1 MKDSG
6 YKWIGQIPD
15 DWKVERLKGHF
26 SFGKGL
32 PITKADLI
40 EEGAPVISYGQIH
53 SKANTSVKLDDSLER
68 FVSKDFINSNPQSL
82 VKEGDFIF
90 ADTSEDVEGCGACVY
105 VDKQKELFAGY
116 HTIIAR
122 SNNKQDNKYFAY
134 QFLTDNWRS
143 QIREKVDGVK
153 LFSTTQTILK
163 QTYILLPPQDQQKK
177 IADFLDAKCSELQSA
192 IDNTKQT
199 IEEYKKLK
207 QAVITKAVTKGLEP
221 NRKMKASGIEWIG
234 EIPEDWEVCKVRH
247 LGSLQNGISKGG
259 DSFGKGFP
267 FVSYGD
273 VYKNYSIPEKVIG
286 LVETDEEEQ
295 ERYSVQKGDI
305 FFTRT
310 SETIEEV
317 GFSSVCEKTIDKAT
331 FAGFLI
337 RLRPSRKE
345 IDTGYAKYYF
355 RSNHNRF
362 YLVKEMNLVT
372 RASLG
377 QGLLNDMPVCYP
389 PLSEQKSIAEYL
401 DRKCSQIDTLISQK
415 EQFITELEK
424 YKQSLIYE
432 YVTGKRVLN

>member
-53 SKANTSVKLDDSLER
+53 SKANTGVKLDDSLER

-82 VKEGDFIF
+82 VEEGDFIF

-122 SNNKQDNKYFAY
+122 SNNKQNNKYFAY
-134 QFLTDNWRS
+134 LFLTDNWRS

-177 IADFLDAKCSELQSA
+177 IADFLDAKCSELQAA

-207 QAVITKAVTKGLEP
+207 QAVITKAISKGLET
-221 NRKMKASGIEWIG
+221 NRKMKDSGSVWFGEVPADWDVKKLKFVFYIKKDIAGKEGYDVLSITQRGIVVKNINKNEGQLAADYSNYQLVNIG
-234 EIPEDWEVCKVRH
+234 DFAMNHMDLLTGWVDISKYAGVTSPDYRVFQ
-247 LGSLQNGISKGG
+247 LQN
-259 DSFGKGFP
+259 
-267 FVSYGD
+267 
-273 VYKNYSIPEKVIG
+273 
-286 LVETDEEEQ
+286 
-295 ERYSVQKGDI
+295 
-305 FFTRT
+305 
-310 SETIEEV
+310 IEENCPRY
-317 GFSSVCEKTIDKAT
+317 FLYMMQMCYMDK
-331 FAGFLI
+331 I
-337 RLRPSRKE
+337 
-345 IDTGYAKYYF
+345 
-355 RSNHNRF
+355 F
-362 YLVKEMNLVT
+362 YG
-372 RASLG
+372 LG
-377 QGLLNDMPVCYP
+377 QGVSGMGRWRLQADKFLNFLITVPSKD
-389 PLSEQKSIAEYL
+389 EQEKIAEYL

-432 YVTGKRVLN
+432 YVTGKWVLN

>member
-53 SKANTSVKLDDSLER
+53 SKANTGVKLDDSLER

-82 VKEGDFIF
+82 VEEGDFIF

-122 SNNKQDNKYFAY
+122 SNNKQNNKYFAY
-134 QFLTDNWRS
+134 LFLTDNWRS

-177 IADFLDAKCSELQSA
+177 IADFLDAKCSELQAA

-207 QAVITKAVTKGLEP
+207 QAVITKAISKGLET
-221 NRKMKASGIEWIG
+221 NRKMKDSGSVWFGEVPADWDVKKLKFVFYIKKDIAGKEGYDVLSITQRGIVVKNINKNEGQLAADYSNYQLVNIG
-234 EIPEDWEVCKVRH
+234 DFAMNHMDLLTGWVDISKYAGVTSPDYRVFQ
-247 LGSLQNGISKGG
+247 LQN
-259 DSFGKGFP
+259 
-267 FVSYGD
+267 
-273 VYKNYSIPEKVIG
+273 
-286 LVETDEEEQ
+286 
-295 ERYSVQKGDI
+295 
-305 FFTRT
+305 
-310 SETIEEV
+310 IEENCPRY
-317 GFSSVCEKTIDKAT
+317 FLYMMQMCYMDK
-331 FAGFLI
+331 I
-337 RLRPSRKE
+337 
-345 IDTGYAKYYF
+345 
-355 RSNHNRF
+355 F
-362 YLVKEMNLVT
+362 YG
-372 RASLG
+372 LG
-377 QGLLNDMPVCYP
+377 QGVSGMGRWRLQADKFLNFLITVPSKD
-389 PLSEQKSIAEYL
+389 EQEKIAEYL

>member
-26 SFGKGL
+26 TFGKGL

-53 SKANTSVKLDDSLER
+53 SKTNTGVKLDDSLER

-82 VKEGDFIF
+82 VEEGDFIF

-122 SNNKQDNKYFAY
+122 SNNKQNNKYFAY
-134 QFLTDNWRS
+134 LFLTDNWRS

-177 IADFLDAKCSELQSA
+177 IADFLDAKCSELQAA
-192 IDNTKQT
+192 IDNTKLT

-221 NRKMKASGIEWIG
+221 NRKMKDSDIEWIG
-234 EIPEDWEVCKVRH
+234 EIPEAWETANPKSLFSLRKQKATKGERQLSASQKHGIVYQDEYMEMTGARVVTVMKDFDILKHVEAGDFVIHMRSFQGGIEYSEKSGSISSAYVMLIPNLEYVYPRYYKWLLKSENYIRALNGTTDLVRD
-247 LGSLQNGISKGG
+247 GQAM
-259 DSFGKGFP
+259 
-267 FVSYGD
+267 
-273 VYKNYSIPEKVIG
+273 
-286 LVETDEEEQ
+286 
-295 ERYSVQKGDI
+295 RYSN
-305 FFTRT
+305 
-310 SETIEEV
+310 
-317 GFSSVCEKTIDKAT
+317 
-331 FAGFLI
+331 FAQVRLI
-337 RLRPSRKE
+337 RVP
-345 IDTGYAKYYF
+345 IA
-355 RSNHNRF
+355 
-362 YLVKEMNLVT
+362 
-372 RASLG
+372 
-377 QGLLNDMPVCYP
+377 
-389 PLSEQKSIAEYL
+389 EQKSIAEYL
-401 DRKCSQIDTLISQK
+401 DCKCSQIDMIISQK

-432 YVTGKRVLN
+432 YVTGKKQL

>member
-6 YKWIGQIPD
+6 YKWIGQIPEE
-15 DWKVERLKGHF
+15 WKVERLKGHF

-53 SKANTSVKLDDSLER
+53 SKANTGVKLDDSLER

-82 VKEGDFIF
+82 VEEGDFIF

-122 SNNKQDNKYFAY
+122 SNNKQNNKYFAY
-134 QFLTDNWRS
+134 LFLTDNWRS

-177 IADFLDAKCSELQSA
+177 IADFLDAKCSELQAA

-207 QAVITKAVTKGLEP
+207 QAVITKAITNGLET
-221 NRKMKASGIEWIG
+221 NRKMKDSGSVWFGEVPADWDVKKLKFVFYIKKDIAGKEGYDVLSITQRGIVVKNINKNEGQLAADYSNYQLVNIG
-234 EIPEDWEVCKVRH
+234 DFAMNHMDLLTGWVDISKYAGVTSPDYRVFQ
-247 LGSLQNGISKGG
+247 LQN
-259 DSFGKGFP
+259 
-267 FVSYGD
+267 
-273 VYKNYSIPEKVIG
+273 
-286 LVETDEEEQ
+286 
-295 ERYSVQKGDI
+295 
-305 FFTRT
+305 
-310 SETIEEV
+310 IEENCPRY
-317 GFSSVCEKTIDKAT
+317 FLYMMQMCYMDK
-331 FAGFLI
+331 I
-337 RLRPSRKE
+337 
-345 IDTGYAKYYF
+345 
-355 RSNHNRF
+355 F
-362 YLVKEMNLVT
+362 YG
-372 RASLG
+372 LG
-377 QGLLNDMPVCYP
+377 QGVSGMGRWRLQADKFLNFLITVPSKD
-389 PLSEQKSIAEYL
+389 EQEKIAEYL

-432 YVTGKRVLN
+432 YVTGKKEVK

>member
-6 YKWIGQIPD
+6 IQWIGQIPEN
-15 DWKVERLKGHF
+15 WR
-26 SFGKGL
+26 
-32 PITKADLI
+32 I
-40 EEGAPVISYGQIH
+40 
-53 SKANTSVKLDDSLER
+53 ER
-68 FVSKDFINSNPQSL
+68 FKFTHQNSNVGESIDKNFCSERDGKLLFYTAGLEPIKTNYSNFPCWKYTKERDLLLARNGTPYVYLPKEKAVYSDHIIRVTINDNYSKRFIRYCLQQAIKNEVVDTVSITTWSVPIWDSQYLSL
-82 VKEGDFIF
+82 PSIE
-90 ADTSEDVEGCGACVY
+90 
-105 VDKQKELFAGY
+105 
-116 HTIIAR
+116 
-122 SNNKQDNKYFAY
+122 
-134 QFLTDNWRS
+134 
-143 QIREKVDGVK
+143 
-153 LFSTTQTILK
+153 
-163 QTYILLPPQDQQKK
+163 QQKR
-177 IADFLDAKCSELQSA
+177 IADFLDQKTTEIQFA

-221 NRKMKASGIEWIG
+221 NRKMKDSGIEWIG
-234 EIPEDWEVCKVRH
+234 EIPENWEVCKVRH

-355 RSNHNRF
+355 RSNHNRY

-401 DRKCSQIDTLISQK
+401 DSKCSQIDTLISQK

>member
-26 SFGKGL
+26 TFGKGL

-53 SKANTSVKLDDSLER
+53 SKTNTGVKLDDSLER

-82 VKEGDFIF
+82 VEEGDFIF

-122 SNNKQDNKYFAY
+122 SNNKQNNKYFAY
-134 QFLTDNWRS
+134 LFLTDNWRS

-177 IADFLDAKCSELQSA
+177 IADFLDAKCSELQTA

-221 NRKMKASGIEWIG
+221 NRKMKDSDIEWIG
-234 EIPEDWEVCKVRH
+234 EIPEAWETANPKSLFSLRKQKATKGERQLSASQKHGIVYQDEYMEMTGARVVTVMKDFDILKHVEAGDFVIHMRSFQGGIEYSEKSGSISSAYVMLIPNLEYVYPRYYKWLLKSENYIRALNGTTDLVRD
-247 LGSLQNGISKGG
+247 GQAM
-259 DSFGKGFP
+259 
-267 FVSYGD
+267 
-273 VYKNYSIPEKVIG
+273 
-286 LVETDEEEQ
+286 
-295 ERYSVQKGDI
+295 RYSN
-305 FFTRT
+305 
-310 SETIEEV
+310 
-317 GFSSVCEKTIDKAT
+317 
-331 FAGFLI
+331 FAQVRLI
-337 RLRPSRKE
+337 RVP
-345 IDTGYAKYYF
+345 IA
-355 RSNHNRF
+355 
-362 YLVKEMNLVT
+362 
-372 RASLG
+372 
-377 QGLLNDMPVCYP
+377 
-389 PLSEQKSIAEYL
+389 EQKSIAEYL
-401 DRKCSQIDTLISQK
+401 DCKCSQIDMIISQK

-432 YVTGKRVLN
+432 YVTGKKQL

>member
-6 YKWIGQIPD
+6 YKWIGQIPEE
-15 DWKVERLKGHF
+15 WKVERLKGHF

-53 SKANTSVKLDDSLER
+53 SKANTGVKLDDSLER

-82 VKEGDFIF
+82 VEEGDFIF

-122 SNNKQDNKYFAY
+122 SNNKQNNKYFAY
-134 QFLTDNWRS
+134 LFLTDNWRS

-177 IADFLDAKCSELQSA
+177 IADFLDAKCSELQAA

-207 QAVITKAVTKGLEP
+207 QAVITKAITNGLET
-221 NRKMKASGIEWIG
+221 NRKMKDSGSVWFGEVPADWDVKKLKFVFYIKKDIAGKEGYDVLSITQRGIVVKNITKNEGQLAADYSNYQLVNIG
-234 EIPEDWEVCKVRH
+234 DFAMNHMDLLTGWVDISKYAGVTSPDYRVFQ
-247 LGSLQNGISKGG
+247 LQN
-259 DSFGKGFP
+259 
-267 FVSYGD
+267 
-273 VYKNYSIPEKVIG
+273 
-286 LVETDEEEQ
+286 
-295 ERYSVQKGDI
+295 
-305 FFTRT
+305 
-310 SETIEEV
+310 IEENCPRY
-317 GFSSVCEKTIDKAT
+317 FLYMMQMCYMDK
-331 FAGFLI
+331 I
-337 RLRPSRKE
+337 
-345 IDTGYAKYYF
+345 
-355 RSNHNRF
+355 F
-362 YLVKEMNLVT
+362 YG
-372 RASLG
+372 LG
-377 QGLLNDMPVCYP
+377 QGVSGMGRWRLQADKFLNFLITVPSKD
-389 PLSEQKSIAEYL
+389 EQEKIAEYL

-432 YVTGKRVLN
+432 YVTGKKEVK

>member
-26 SFGKGL
+26 TFGKGL

-40 EEGAPVISYGQIH
+40 EENAPVISYGQIH
-53 SKANTSVKLDDSLER
+53 SNANTGVKLDDSLER

-82 VKEGDFIF
+82 VEEGDFIF

-122 SNNKQDNKYFAY
+122 SNNKQNNKYFAY
-134 QFLTDNWRS
+134 LFLTDNWRS

-177 IADFLDAKCSELQSA
+177 IADFLDAKCSELQAA
-192 IDNTKQT
+192 IDNTKLT

-207 QAVITKAVTKGLEP
+207 QAVITKAITKGLETK
-221 NRKMKASGIEWIG
+221 RKMKDSGSVWFGEVPADWDVKKLKFVFYIKKDIAGKEGYDVLSITQRGIVVKNINKNVGQLAADYSNYQLVNIG
-234 EIPEDWEVCKVRH
+234 DFAMNHMDLLTGWVDISKYAGVTSPDYRVFQ
-247 LGSLQNGISKGG
+247 LQN
-259 DSFGKGFP
+259 
-267 FVSYGD
+267 
-273 VYKNYSIPEKVIG
+273 
-286 LVETDEEEQ
+286 
-295 ERYSVQKGDI
+295 
-305 FFTRT
+305 
-310 SETIEEV
+310 IEENCPRY
-317 GFSSVCEKTIDKAT
+317 FLYMMQMCYMDK
-331 FAGFLI
+331 I
-337 RLRPSRKE
+337 
-345 IDTGYAKYYF
+345 
-355 RSNHNRF
+355 F
-362 YLVKEMNLVT
+362 YG
-372 RASLG
+372 LG
-377 QGLLNDMPVCYP
+377 QGVSGMGRWRLQADKFLNFLITVPSKD
-389 PLSEQKSIAEYL
+389 EQEKIAEYL

>member
-53 SKANTSVKLDDSLER
+53 SKANTGVKLDDSLER

-82 VKEGDFIF
+82 VEEGDFIF

-122 SNNKQDNKYFAY
+122 SNNKQNNKYFAY
-134 QFLTDNWRS
+134 LFLTDNWRS

-153 LFSTTQTILK
+153 LFSTTQTNLK

-177 IADFLDAKCSELQSA
+177 IADFLDAKCSELQAA

-207 QAVITKAVTKGLEP
+207 QAVITKAISKGLET
-221 NRKMKASGIEWIG
+221 NRKMKDSGSVWFGEVPADWDVKKLKFVFYIKKDIAGKEGYDVLSITQRGIVVKNINKNEGQLAADYSNYQLVNIG
-234 EIPEDWEVCKVRH
+234 DFAMNHMDLLTGWVDISKYAGVTSPDYRVFQ
-247 LGSLQNGISKGG
+247 LQN
-259 DSFGKGFP
+259 
-267 FVSYGD
+267 
-273 VYKNYSIPEKVIG
+273 
-286 LVETDEEEQ
+286 
-295 ERYSVQKGDI
+295 
-305 FFTRT
+305 
-310 SETIEEV
+310 IEENCPRY
-317 GFSSVCEKTIDKAT
+317 FLYMMQMCYMDK
-331 FAGFLI
+331 I
-337 RLRPSRKE
+337 
-345 IDTGYAKYYF
+345 
-355 RSNHNRF
+355 F
-362 YLVKEMNLVT
+362 YG
-372 RASLG
+372 LG
-377 QGLLNDMPVCYP
+377 QGVSGMGRWRLQADKFLNFLITVPSKD
-389 PLSEQKSIAEYL
+389 EQEKIAEYL

>member
-26 SFGKGL
+26 TFGKGL

-53 SKANTSVKLDDSLER
+53 SKANTGVKLDNSLER

-82 VKEGDFIF
+82 VEEGDFIF

-105 VDKQKELFAGY
+105 VEKQKLLFAGY

-177 IADFLDAKCSELQSA
+177 IADFLDSKCSKLQSA

-207 QAVITKAVTKGLEP
+207 QAVITKVVTKGLEP
-221 NRKMKASGIEWIG
+221 NRIMKDSGIEWIG
-234 EIPEDWEVCKVRH
+234 EIPEEWETANPKSLFSLRKQKATKGERQLSASQKHGIVYQDEYMEMTGARVVTVMKDFDILKHVEAGDFVIHMRSFQGGIEYSEKSGSISSAYVMLIPNLEYVYPRYYKWLLKSENYIRALNGTTDLVRD
-247 LGSLQNGISKGG
+247 GQAM
-259 DSFGKGFP
+259 
-267 FVSYGD
+267 
-273 VYKNYSIPEKVIG
+273 
-286 LVETDEEEQ
+286 
-295 ERYSVQKGDI
+295 RYSN
-305 FFTRT
+305 
-310 SETIEEV
+310 
-317 GFSSVCEKTIDKAT
+317 
-331 FAGFLI
+331 FAQVRLI
-337 RLRPSRKE
+337 RVP
-345 IDTGYAKYYF
+345 IA
-355 RSNHNRF
+355 
-362 YLVKEMNLVT
+362 
-372 RASLG
+372 
-377 QGLLNDMPVCYP
+377 
-389 PLSEQKSIAEYL
+389 EQKSIAEYL
-401 DRKCSQIDTLISQK
+401 DCKCSQIDTLISQK

-432 YVTGKRVLN
+432 YVTGKKQL

>member
-26 SFGKGL
+26 TFGKGL

-53 SKANTSVKLDDSLER
+53 SKANTGVKLDDSLER

-82 VKEGDFIF
+82 VEEGDFIF

-122 SNNKQDNKYFAY
+122 SNNKQNNKYFAY
-134 QFLTDNWRS
+134 LFLTDNWRL

-163 QTYILLPPQDQQKK
+163 QTYILLPPLDQQKK
-177 IADFLDAKCSELQSA
+177 IADFLDAKCSELQTA

-221 NRKMKASGIEWIG
+221 NRKMKDSGSVWFGDVPADWDVKKLKFVFYIKKDIAGKEGYDVLSITQRGIVVKNINKNEGQLAADYSNYQLVNIGDFAMNHMDLLTGWVDISKYAGVTSPDYRVFQLQNIG
-234 EIPEDWEVCKVRH
+234 ENCPRYFLYMMQMCYMDKI
-247 LGSLQNGISKGG
+247 
-259 DSFGKGFP
+259 F
-267 FVSYGD
+267 YG
-273 VYKNYSIPEKVIG
+273 
-286 LVETDEEEQ
+286 
-295 ERYSVQKGDI
+295 
-305 FFTRT
+305 
-310 SETIEEV
+310 
-317 GFSSVCEKTIDKAT
+317 
-331 FAGFLI
+331 
-337 RLRPSRKE
+337 
-345 IDTGYAKYYF
+345 
-355 RSNHNRF
+355 
-362 YLVKEMNLVT
+362 
-372 RASLG
+372 LG
-377 QGLLNDMPVCYP
+377 QGVSGMGRWRLQADKFLNFLITVPSKD
-389 PLSEQKSIAEYL
+389 EQEKIAEYL

>member
-26 SFGKGL
+26 TFGKGL

-53 SKANTSVKLDDSLER
+53 SKANTGVKLDDSLER

-82 VKEGDFIF
+82 VEEGDFIF

-122 SNNKQDNKYFAY
+122 SNNKQNNKYFAY
-134 QFLTDNWRS
+134 LFLTDNWRS

-177 IADFLDAKCSELQSA
+177 IADFLDAKCSELQAA
-192 IDNTKQT
+192 IDNTKLT

-207 QAVITKAVTKGLEP
+207 QAVITKAITKGLETK
-221 NRKMKASGIEWIG
+221 RKMKDSGSVWFGEVPADWDVKKLKFVFYIKKDIAGKEGYDVLSITQRGIVVKNINKNVGQLAADYSNYQLVNIG
-234 EIPEDWEVCKVRH
+234 DFAMNHMDLLTGWVDISKYAGVTSPDYRVFQ
-247 LGSLQNGISKGG
+247 LQN
-259 DSFGKGFP
+259 
-267 FVSYGD
+267 
-273 VYKNYSIPEKVIG
+273 
-286 LVETDEEEQ
+286 
-295 ERYSVQKGDI
+295 
-305 FFTRT
+305 
-310 SETIEEV
+310 IEENCPRY
-317 GFSSVCEKTIDKAT
+317 FLYMMQMCYMDK
-331 FAGFLI
+331 I
-337 RLRPSRKE
+337 
-345 IDTGYAKYYF
+345 
-355 RSNHNRF
+355 F
-362 YLVKEMNLVT
+362 YG
-372 RASLG
+372 LG
-377 QGLLNDMPVCYP
+377 QGVSGMGRWRLQADKFLNFLITVPSKD
-389 PLSEQKSIAEYL
+389 EQEKIAEYL

>member
-53 SKANTSVKLDDSLER
+53 SKANTGVKLDDSLER

-82 VKEGDFIF
+82 VEEGDFIF

-122 SNNKQDNKYFAY
+122 SNNKQNNKYFAY
-134 QFLTDNWRS
+134 LFLTDNWRS

-177 IADFLDAKCSELQSA
+177 IADFLDAKCSELQTA

-207 QAVITKAVTKGLEP
+207 QAVITKAISKGLET
-221 NRKMKASGIEWIG
+221 NRKMKDSGSVWFGEVPADWDVKKLKFVFYIKKDIAGKEGYDVLSITQRGIVVKNINKNEGQLAADYSNYQLVNIG
-234 EIPEDWEVCKVRH
+234 DFAMNHMDLLTGWVDISKYAGVTSPDYRVFQ
-247 LGSLQNGISKGG
+247 LQN
-259 DSFGKGFP
+259 
-267 FVSYGD
+267 
-273 VYKNYSIPEKVIG
+273 
-286 LVETDEEEQ
+286 
-295 ERYSVQKGDI
+295 
-305 FFTRT
+305 
-310 SETIEEV
+310 IEENCPRY
-317 GFSSVCEKTIDKAT
+317 FLYMMQMCYMDK
-331 FAGFLI
+331 I
-337 RLRPSRKE
+337 
-345 IDTGYAKYYF
+345 
-355 RSNHNRF
+355 F
-362 YLVKEMNLVT
+362 YG
-372 RASLG
+372 LG
-377 QGLLNDMPVCYP
+377 QGVSGMGRWRLQADKFLNFLITVPSKD
-389 PLSEQKSIAEYL
+389 EQEKIAEYL

-432 YVTGKRVLN
+432 YVTGKKEVL

>member
-26 SFGKGL
+26 TFGKGL

-53 SKANTSVKLDDSLER
+53 SKANTGVKLDNSLER

-82 VKEGDFIF
+82 VEEGDFIF

-122 SNNKQDNKYFAY
+122 SNNKQNNKYYAY
-134 QFLTDNWRS
+134 LFLTDNWRS

-163 QTYILLPPQDQQKK
+163 QTYILLPPQDLQKK

-221 NRKMKASGIEWIG
+221 NRKMKDSGIEWIG
-234 EIPEDWEVCKVRH
+234 EIPEEWETANPKSLFSLRKQKATKGERQLSASQKHGIVYQDEYMEMTGARVVTVMKDFDILKHVEAGDFVIHMRSFQGGIEYSEKSGSISSAYVMLIPNLEYVYPRYYKWLLKSENYIRALNGTTDLVRD
-247 LGSLQNGISKGG
+247 GQAM
-259 DSFGKGFP
+259 
-267 FVSYGD
+267 
-273 VYKNYSIPEKVIG
+273 
-286 LVETDEEEQ
+286 
-295 ERYSVQKGDI
+295 RYSN
-305 FFTRT
+305 
-310 SETIEEV
+310 
-317 GFSSVCEKTIDKAT
+317 
-331 FAGFLI
+331 FAQVRLI
-337 RLRPSRKE
+337 RVP
-345 IDTGYAKYYF
+345 IA
-355 RSNHNRF
+355 
-362 YLVKEMNLVT
+362 
-372 RASLG
+372 
-377 QGLLNDMPVCYP
+377 
-389 PLSEQKSIAEYL
+389 EQKSIAEYL
-401 DRKCSQIDTLISQK
+401 DCKCSQIDTLICQK

-432 YVTGKRVLN
+432 YVTGKKEVL

>member
-53 SKANTSVKLDDSLER
+53 SKANTGVKLDDSLER

-82 VKEGDFIF
+82 VEEGDFIF

-122 SNNKQDNKYFAY
+122 SNNKQNNKYFAY
-134 QFLTDNWRS
+134 LFLTDNWRS

-163 QTYILLPPQDQQKK
+163 QTYILLPPLDQQKK
-177 IADFLDAKCSELQSA
+177 IADFLDAKCSELQTA

-221 NRKMKASGIEWIG
+221 NRKMKDSDIEWIG
-234 EIPEDWEVCKVRH
+234 EIPEAWETANPKSLFSLRKQKATKGERQLSASQKHGIVYQDEYMEMTGARVVTVMKDFDILKHVEAGDFVIHMRSFQGGIEYSEKSGSISSAYVMLIPNLEYVYPRYYKWLLKSENYIRALNGTTDLVRD
-247 LGSLQNGISKGG
+247 GQAM
-259 DSFGKGFP
+259 
-267 FVSYGD
+267 
-273 VYKNYSIPEKVIG
+273 
-286 LVETDEEEQ
+286 
-295 ERYSVQKGDI
+295 RYSN
-305 FFTRT
+305 
-310 SETIEEV
+310 
-317 GFSSVCEKTIDKAT
+317 
-331 FAGFLI
+331 FAQVRLI
-337 RLRPSRKE
+337 RVP
-345 IDTGYAKYYF
+345 IA
-355 RSNHNRF
+355 
-362 YLVKEMNLVT
+362 
-372 RASLG
+372 
-377 QGLLNDMPVCYP
+377 
-389 PLSEQKSIAEYL
+389 EQKSIAEYL
-401 DRKCSQIDTLISQK
+401 DCKCSQIDMIISQK

-432 YVTGKRVLN
+432 YVTGKKQL